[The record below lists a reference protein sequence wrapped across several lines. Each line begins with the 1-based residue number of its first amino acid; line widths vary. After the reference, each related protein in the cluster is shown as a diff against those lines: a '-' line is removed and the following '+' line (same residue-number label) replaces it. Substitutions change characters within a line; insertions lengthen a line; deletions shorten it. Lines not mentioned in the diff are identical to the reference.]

1 MDNTLTLQ
9 RNATPQQTWTEQQKA
24 LIMST
29 VAPKCTPQQF
39 MLFLEIAKKTGLDP
53 LRKQI
58 YAVIYG
64 DQMVVQTS
72 IDGYLSMA
80 ARTGK
85 YGGTC
90 DSQLFVRL
98 KDGSKMAVPHSE
110 YDPDEHTIISGT
122 IGVRRT
128 DRTEPEYSTALF
140 RSYVNTDRSGK
151 PNNFWATMPDVMT
164 LKCALAKALRLAFP
178 DDLSGVYTHEEMGQA
193 QNVPMDVTP
202 ATPTPVPVPPA
213 TVTIE
218 KVSEQPA
225 TPKTPKPK
233 KTKETASVPETYA
246 AVFQFYDQLGY
257 DSDGL
262 TRAKELILAHCG
274 VTEPDDITDASKLA
288 EYCRKQLR
296 LDLKSEGIEPK
307 KTEAA

>member
-1 MDNTLTLQ
+1 MADLALQ
-9 RNATPQQTWTEQQKA
+9 KTIQQQTWTEQQKA

-90 DSQLFVRL
+90 DAQLFVRL
-98 KDGSKMAVPHSE
+98 KDGSKMTVPHSE
-110 YDPDEHTIISGT
+110 YDPEEHTIISGT

-128 DRTEPEYSTALF
+128 DRPEPEYSTALF
-140 RSYVNTDRSGK
+140 RSYVNTDRNGK
-151 PNNFWATMPDVMT
+151 PNSFWATMPDVMT

-178 DDLSGVYTHEEMGQA
+178 DDLSGIYTHEEMGQA
-193 QNVPMDVTP
+193 NNVPIEVTP
-202 ATPTPVPVPPA
+202 VAPVTVAKISETPAPA
-213 TVTIE
+213 DGPT
-218 KVSEQPA
+218 
-225 TPKTPKPK
+225 KTETKPK
-233 KTKETASVPETYA
+233 KAKKPESVDEKLA
-246 AVFQFYDQLGY
+246 AIFQFYDGLGY
-257 DSDGL
+257 TSDGL
-262 TRAKELILAHCG
+262 TAAKALILEKFEVAHL
-274 VTEPDDITDASKLA
+274 EDLSDPDALA
-288 EYCRKQLR
+288 AYARKQLR
-296 LDLKSEGIEPK
+296 EDLKAAGHEPVK
-307 KTEAA
+307 VAGE

>member
-1 MDNTLTLQ
+1 MADLALQ
-9 RNATPQQTWTEQQKA
+9 RTPTPHQTWTEQQKA

-90 DSQLFVRL
+90 DAQLFVRL
-98 KDGSKMAVPHSE
+98 KDGSKMTVPHSE
-110 YDPDEHTIISGT
+110 YDPEEHTIISGT
-122 IGVRRT
+122 IGVRRS
-128 DRTEPEYSTALF
+128 DRPEPEYSTALF
-140 RSYVNTDRSGK
+140 RSYVNTDRNGK
-151 PNNFWATMPDVMT
+151 PNSFWATMPDVMT

-178 DDLSGVYTHEEMGQA
+178 DDLSGIYTHEEMGQA
-193 QNVPMDVTP
+193 NNVPIEVTP
-202 ATPTPVPVPPA
+202 VTPVTVAKISETPA
-213 TVTIE
+213 E
-218 KVSEQPA
+218 AKPE
-225 TPKTPKPK
+225 PKK
-233 KTKETASVPETYA
+233 KTKKTESVSEKLA
-246 AVFQFYDQLGY
+246 AIFQFYDGLGY
-257 DSDGL
+257 DSDAL
-262 TRAKELILAHCG
+262 AAAKKLICEKFQVADFDDLA
-274 VTEPDDITDASKLA
+274 DADALA
-288 EYCRKQLR
+288 VYARKQLR
-296 LDLKSEGIEPK
+296 EDLKAAGHEPVK
-307 KTEAA
+307 VAGE